1 MQSKATTV
9 AAYLKE
15 LPDDRRKAIKAIRKE
30 IRAHLPKGYKEGMQ
44 YGGIG
49 YFLPHSKYPSGY
61 HCDPNEPLPFA
72 GIASQKNHIGLYLFF
87 VYTSP
92 KLETAF
98 RNDWLKAKKKLDMGK
113 SCVRFKK
120 IEDVPLDVVGRAFA
134 GVSKDEFV
142 DFYEKSLTPSARRKL
157 EAQKP
162 KTKASKAASAKKAK
176 KTVLRRKS

>member
-1 MQSKATTV
+1 MKTKATTV
-9 AAYLKE
+9 EEYLAS
-15 LPDDRRKAIKAIRKE
+15 LPDDRRQAVNALRRVIKKNIDKNF
-30 IRAHLPKGYKEGMQ
+30 KEGMQ